1 LKEQQQLP
9 GASGAD
15 FKTIREDVTLA
26 LGQMHKFTSQL
37 TSLQIQLMKSETL
50 CFDVDR
56 ECKTLVQ
63 RLEAVESQADT
74 FADQLPQ
81 LSGSEAEEQL

>member
-1 LKEQQQLP
+1 MKL
-9 GASGAD
+9 
-15 FKTIREDVTLA
+15 REDITLA

-81 LSGSEAEEQL
+81 LSSSEAEEQLQKMRDFAAIKHFC

>member
-1 LKEQQQLP
+1 
-9 GASGAD
+9 
-15 FKTIREDVTLA
+15 
-26 LGQMHKFTSQL
+26 
-37 TSLQIQLMKSETL
+37 MKSETL

-63 RLEAVESQADT
+63 RLEAVESQADK

-81 LSGSEAEEQL
+81 LTGSDAEEQL